1 MSIIFFDI
9 DGTIMDVNGSIP
21 PSAAEAVR
29 QLRQAGHH
37 CIINTG
43 RPRIAME
50 PQLLELA
57 FDGLVCSCGQYIQL
71 DGRVLR
77 HVGFDRDA
85 SRKIL
90 EAGRRCLV
98 DMYFEEA
105 SHIWVDTPHHHLNR
119 ELENAVKRLERG
131 GVRVGRPDGDPNFHF
146 DKVCVLVGPDS
157 RREEFLAEM
166 APLCQI
172 IDRGGGMFE
181 LPMRGYS
188 KASGCRAVAQ
198 ALGADLADCY
208 AIGDSPNDLEM
219 LACVGHPLVM
229 GDAPAEVQAQA
240 EYVTAPLRE
249 GPVPGHGSYGPAAQI
264 TKAPG
269 ARAAGVVVKQFQSPQ
284 PCGVYLT
291 IVQGQLLQQ
300 MDK

>member
-29 QLRQAGHH
+29 RLRQAGHH

-77 HVGFDRDA
+77 HVGFDRDT

-105 SHIWVDTPHHHLNR
+105 SHIWMDTPHHHLNR

-131 GVRVGRPDGDPNFHF
+131 GVRVGRPDGDPDFHF

-249 GPVPGHGSYGPAAQI
+249 DGLY
-264 TKAPG
+264 
-269 ARAAGVVVKQFQSPQ
+269 RAMVHMG
-284 PCGVYLT
+284 
-291 IVQGQLLQQ
+291 LLHE
-300 MDK
+300 

>member
-188 KASGCRAVAQ
+188 KR
-198 ALGADLADCY
+198 
-208 AIGDSPNDLEM
+208 
-219 LACVGHPLVM
+219 
-229 GDAPAEVQAQA
+229 
-240 EYVTAPLRE
+240 
-249 GPVPGHGSYGPAAQI
+249 PAAG
-264 TKAPG
+264 PWPRPW
-269 ARAAGVVVKQFQSPQ
+269 ARTWPTATPSATVPTTWKCWRVWDTPWSWVTPRQRCRPRRNTSPR
-284 PCGVYLT
+284 PCGRGLYRAMVHM
-291 IVQGQLLQQ
+291 GLLH
-300 MDK
+300 K

>member
-9 DGTIMDVNGSIP
+9 DGTIMDVKVNVGDSVERAQVVIIM
-21 PSAAEAVR
+21 EAMKMENEIVAPVGGKVLAV
-29 QLRQAGHH
+29 QV
-37 CIINTG
+37 
-43 RPRIAME
+43 AME

-77 HVGFDRDA
+77 HVGFDRDT

-131 GVRVGRPDGDPNFHF
+131 GVRVGRPDGDPDFHF

-229 GDAPAEVQAQA
+229 GDAPAKVQTQA

-249 GPVPGHGSYGPAAQI
+249 DGLY
-264 TKAPG
+264 
-269 ARAAGVVVKQFQSPQ
+269 RAMVHMG
-284 PCGVYLT
+284 
-291 IVQGQLLQQ
+291 LLHE
-300 MDK
+300 

>member
-77 HVGFDRDA
+77 HVGFDRDT

-131 GVRVGRPDGDPNFHF
+131 GVRVGRPDGDPDFHF

-219 LACVGHPLVM
+219 LACGTPPGHGRRP
-229 GDAPAEVQAQA
+229 GKGADPGGIRHRAPAGG
-240 EYVTAPLRE
+240 R
-249 GPVPGHGSYGPAAQI
+249 PVPGHGSYGPAA
-264 TKAPG
+264 
-269 ARAAGVVVKQFQSPQ
+269 
-284 PCGVYLT
+284 
-291 IVQGQLLQQ
+291 
-300 MDK
+300 

>member
-77 HVGFDRDA
+77 HVGFDRDT

-131 GVRVGRPDGDPNFHF
+131 GVLVGRPDGDPDFHF

-188 KASGCRAVAQ
+188 KASGGRAVAQ
-198 ALGADLADCY
+198 ALAETD
-208 AIGDSPNDLEM
+208 AIIIVGGGDSAAAVAQLGYADKMTHISTGGGASLEF
-219 LACVGHPLVM
+219 LEGKELPGVAC
-229 GDAPAEVQAQA
+229 
-240 EYVTAPLRE
+240 
-249 GPVPGHGSYGPAAQI
+249 
-264 TKAPG
+264 
-269 ARAAGVVVKQFQSPQ
+269 
-284 PCGVYLT
+284 
-291 IVQGQLLQQ
+291 LL
-300 MDK
+300 DK

>member
-29 QLRQAGHH
+29 RLRQAGHH

-77 HVGFDRDA
+77 HVGFDRDT

-105 SHIWVDTPHHHLNR
+105 SHIWVDTPHHHLN
-119 ELENAVKRLERG
+119 L
-131 GVRVGRPDGDPNFHF
+131 
-146 DKVCVLVGPDS
+146 
-157 RREEFLAEM
+157 
-166 APLCQI
+166 
-172 IDRGGGMFE
+172 
-181 LPMRGYS
+181 
-188 KASGCRAVAQ
+188 
-198 ALGADLADCY
+198 
-208 AIGDSPNDLEM
+208 
-219 LACVGHPLVM
+219 
-229 GDAPAEVQAQA
+229 
-240 EYVTAPLRE
+240 
-249 GPVPGHGSYGPAAQI
+249 
-264 TKAPG
+264 
-269 ARAAGVVVKQFQSPQ
+269 
-284 PCGVYLT
+284 YL
-291 IVQGQLLQQ
+291 
-300 MDK
+300 